1 MKRIITISRECGS
14 GGHIIAEKLS
24 KDLNIPMYDR
34 EIIELTA
41 KESGLTTDFV
51 QESNERITNSILFN
65 IANSMTYA
73 NQVFTAGG
81 VSMVDKVFFIQC
93 DIIKKIANE
102 SPCII
107 VGRCADY
114 ILRDRNDCLNIFV
127 HAGKEFR
134 AKRFA
139 ELNDMSVK
147 DAESTIKKR
156 DKSRQNYY
164 RYYTD
169 KEWGD
174 MKNYALTLNT
184 EVLGIDSCVSL
195 IKEAYKI

>member
-1 MKRIITISRECGS
+1 
-14 GGHIIAEKLS
+14 
-24 KDLNIPMYDR
+24 
-34 EIIELTA
+34 
-41 KESGLTTDFV
+41 
-51 QESNERITNSILFN
+51 
-65 IANSMTYA
+65 MTYA

-139 ELNDMSVK
+139 ELNDMNVK

>member
-1 MKRIITISRECGS
+1 MKRIFTISRECGS

-139 ELNDMSVK
+139 ELNDMNVK

>member
-139 ELNDMSVK
+139 ELNDMNVK